1 MESASLEELL
11 DALQSPDPG
20 HREAAAREMGNRE
33 DPGFLPHLLGVL
45 QDPSE
50 KVRWRSLQSVAKL
63 GFAEPDEK
71 ILGLLSDASAR
82 VRAEA
87 AKLIGLAGRKEQ
99 ANALIPLLDDPD
111 VRVRYRAIE
120 ALGEIAG
127 PGEEARGRIAD
138 MLEDGD
144 NNIRLH
150 AALALGKWRDRSAL
164 SLLVPGLGDPNP
176 NVRGAAAWSLGN
188 LGDERAIEPLVRAL
202 EDGGES
208 VRVCAYR
215 ALDAFG
221 PKALPALEEARAR
234 TDGAF
239 RAILD
244 RLIEDIT
251 EGEDEEGQ
259 D

>member
-1 MESASLEELL
+1 MESASREELL
-11 DALQSPDPG
+11 DALHSPDPG
-20 HREAAAREMGNRE
+20 QREAAAREMGNRE

-50 KVRWRSLQSVAKL
+50 RVRWRSLQSMAKL
-63 GFAEPDEK
+63 GFAEADER

-87 AKLIGLAGRKEQ
+87 AKLIGLAGRTEQ
-99 ANALIPLLDDPD
+99 AHSLVPLVDDPD
-111 VRVRYRAIE
+111 VRVRCRAIE
-120 ALGEIAG
+120 ALGEIDG
-127 PGEEARGRIAD
+127 PGEETRGRIAAL
-138 MLEDGD
+138 LEDRD
-144 NNIRLH
+144 SNIRMH
-150 AALALGKWRDRSAL
+150 AALALGKWRLASAL
-164 SLLVPGLGDPNP
+164 PLLVCGLADPNP

-188 LGDERAIEPLVRAL
+188 LGDERAVEPLVRAL

-221 PKALPALEEARAR
+221 PKALPALGEARGR

-259 D
+259 G